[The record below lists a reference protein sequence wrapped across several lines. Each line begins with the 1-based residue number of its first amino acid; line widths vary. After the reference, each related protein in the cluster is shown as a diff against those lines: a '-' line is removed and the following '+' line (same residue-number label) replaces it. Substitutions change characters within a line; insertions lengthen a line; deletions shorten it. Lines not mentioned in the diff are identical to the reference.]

1 MLRTA
6 TICILDFKVSALT
19 KKISNLNEQR
29 RKKKPRSLK
38 EAAKAAVRRYC
49 DPELLDSIE
58 EPKGLAS
65 GKTTKSGGFVH
76 KDDKDSDKDITD
88 DK

>member
-1 MLRTA
+1 M
-6 TICILDFKVSALT
+6 T

-38 EAAKAAVRRYC
+38 DAAKAAVRRYC
-49 DPELLDSIE
+49 DPELLNSVE

-76 KDDKDSDKDITD
+76 DDDDKKTEEDRKDDK
-88 DK
+88 

>member
-1 MLRTA
+1 M
-6 TICILDFKVSALT
+6 T

-38 EAAKAAVRRYC
+38 DAAKAAVRRYC
-49 DPELLDSIE
+49 DPELLNSVE

-76 KDDKDSDKDITD
+76 DDDDKKTDEGRKDDK
-88 DK
+88 

>member
-1 MLRTA
+1 MN
-6 TICILDFKVSALT
+6 ALT

-38 EAAKAAVRRYC
+38 AAARAAVRRYC
-49 DPELLDSIE
+49 DPDLLTSVE

-65 GKTTKSGGFVH
+65 GKTAKGIFVH
-76 KDDKDSDKDITD
+76 HDDDKDDT
-88 DK
+88 